1 MEPRDVKKE
10 PRLNFTRTPSAQAS
24 QKMTQAQS
32 QKKNAVKRAQKAAAK
47 TDKAVHNAEKA
58 AAKADKAELKLP
70 QKAVRRRYYNQE
82 TGKLEKGIQ
91 YQAKKPPKQSGGSLA
106 PTAAAAR
113 AGLHKVESKLSEG
126 SGSDPNEMSE
136 QSTRLAKQT
145 ASGGMFVAEAA
156 GHGIRKLDQA
166 RRLHPYQKAAKAEKK
181 LAKKNVKALRA
192 QEAELHPTSNPISK
206 LAQRR
211 KIKQSY
217 TLRYRQDLW
226 GKNAPLTKP
235 LSWKDPGVGIKTF
248 AIRKRQELAAVIKR
262 YGLMLGGIGMIVVF
276 LLSAVSSCGLVI
288 SGIAGSGELSAYQA
302 ADEDML
308 QAEAYYC
315 SLEAELQAKIE
326 HYEEEHEYDEYV
338 YELDEIGHDP
348 YVLISM
354 LSAMYDE
361 DEAWTFEDVQDDLD
375 ELFER
380 QYSLTE
386 EVTEEVRPV
395 TPAEPPPTDPKPSE
409 PVPTEPA
416 PTDPTEPP
424 KPGPDPRPRPPEP
437 GPTPEPMAFDTKED
451 TADLEAETYD
461 AKICTVTL
469 VNANLSHLPV
479 YYLSERELERY
490 SVYMRS
496 LGWRPDLF
504 PDSPYVSLYSGGYNF
519 YVIPTDALADEVF
532 AAMMQEAT
540 KYLGYPYV
548 WGGSTPETSFDCSG
562 YVSWVIN
569 HTVVNDELVWGY
581 IGRRGATGL
590 YYLCTPT
597 STPHPGDLVFFE
609 KTYVDTPDVIC
620 THVGIYVGTDP
631 ETGHPMMIHCGDPIQ
646 FADLTNSYWQEHFFA
661 YGHFQKQDWYMPN

>member
-1 MEPRDVKKE
+1 MDLKDVKKE
-10 PRLNFTRTPSAQAS
+10 PRLNFTRTPSEQAS
-24 QKMTQAQS
+24 QKMTQTQS

-58 AAKADKAELKLP
+58 AAKADKAELRLP
-70 QKAVRRRYYNQE
+70 QKAVRRRYYNQA

-145 ASGGMFVAEAA
+145 ASGGMFVAESA

-192 QEAELHPTSNPISK
+192 QEAEAHPTSNPISK

-217 TLRYRQDLW
+217 AMRYRQDLW
-226 GKNAPLTKP
+226 GRNAPLTQ
-235 LSWKDPGVGIKTF
+235 SWKDPGVGIKAF
-248 AIRKRQELAAVIKR
+248 AVRKRQELAAGIKR
-262 YGLMLGGIGMIVVF
+262 YGLILGGIGMIVVF

-288 SGIAGSGELSAYQA
+288 GGIAGSGELSAYQA
-302 ADEDML
+302 ADEDMR

-315 SLEAELQAKIE
+315 SLEAELQAKID

-348 YVLISM
+348 YVLLSM
-354 LSAMYDE
+354 LSAMYDA
-361 DEAWTFEDVQDDLD
+361 DEAWTFEDVRDDLD
-375 ELFER
+375 DLFER
-380 QYSLTE
+380 QYTLTE
-386 EVTEEVRPV
+386 EVTEEERERPV
-395 TPAEPPPTDPKPSE
+395 EPSE
-409 PVPTEPA
+409 PEEPIPSDPSPTN
-416 PTDPTEPP
+416 PP
-424 KPGPDPRPRPPEP
+424 PRPPRP
-437 GPTPEPMAFDTKED
+437 GPTPEPMSEN
-451 TADLEAETYD
+451 EAGDETEPETETYD
-461 AKICTVTL
+461 AKICTVKL
-469 VNANLSHLPV
+469 VNADLSHLPV

-504 PDSPYVSLYSGGYNF
+504 PDSPYVSLYGNGYDF
-519 YVIPTDALADEVF
+519 YVIPTEALADEVF

-620 THVGIYVGTDP
+620 THVGIYVGINP
-631 ETGHPMMIHCGDPIQ
+631 ENGHPMMIHCGDPIQ
-646 FADLTNSYWQEHFFA
+646 FADLTSSYWQEHFFA
-661 YGHFQKQDWYMPN
+661 YGHFKKQS

>member
-10 PRLNFTRTPSAQAS
+10 PRLNFTRTPSTQAS
-24 QKMTQAQS
+24 QKMTQTQS

-58 AAKADKAELKLP
+58 AAKADKAELRLP
-70 QKAVRRRYYNQE
+70 QKAIRRRYYNQA

-106 PTAAAAR
+106 STAAAAR

-145 ASGGMFVAEAA
+145 ASGGMFVAESA

-192 QEAELHPTSNPISK
+192 QEAEAHPTSNPISK

-217 TLRYRQDLW
+217 AMRYRQDLW
-226 GKNAPLTKP
+226 GRNAPLTQ
-235 LSWKDPGVGIKTF
+235 SWKDPGVGIKAF
-248 AIRKRQELAAVIKR
+248 AVRKRQELAAGLKR
-262 YGLMLGGIGMIVVF
+262 YGLILGGIGMIVVF

-288 SGIAGSGELSAYQA
+288 GGIAGSGELSAYQA

-315 SLEAELQAKIE
+315 SLEAELQAKLD
-326 HYEEEHEYDEYV
+326 HYEEEQEYDEYV

-348 YVLISM
+348 YVLLSM
-354 LSAMYDE
+354 LSAMYDA
-361 DEAWTFEDVQDDLD
+361 DEAWTFEDVRDDLD
-375 ELFER
+375 DLFER
-380 QYSLTE
+380 QYTLTE
-386 EVTEEVRPV
+386 EVTEEERERPV
-395 TPAEPPPTDPKPSE
+395 EPSE
-409 PVPTEPA
+409 PEEPIPSEPSPTN
-416 PTDPTEPP
+416 PP
-424 KPGPDPRPRPPEP
+424 PRPPRP
-437 GPTPEPMAFDTKED
+437 GPTPEPMLENEVED
-451 TADLEAETYD
+451 ETEPETEPETETYD
-461 AKICTVTL
+461 AKICTVKL
-469 VNANLSHLPV
+469 VNADLSHLPV

-504 PDSPYVSLYSGGYNF
+504 PDSPYVSLYGNGYTF
-519 YVIPTDALADEVF
+519 YAIPTEALSDAVF

-620 THVGIYVGTDP
+620 THVGIYVGINP
-631 ETGHPMMIHCGDPIQ
+631 ENGHPMMIHCGDPIQ
-646 FADLTNSYWQEHFFA
+646 FADLTSSYWQEHFFA
-661 YGHFQKQDWYMPN
+661 YGHLQKQS

>member
-10 PRLNFTRTPSAQAS
+10 PRLNFTRPPAQAS
-24 QKMTQAQS
+24 RQSLPQS
-32 QKKNAVKRAQKAAAK
+32 QKKNAVKRAQKAATK
-47 TDKAVHNAEKA
+47 TDKAVHKAEKA
-58 AAKADKAELKLP
+58 AQKADKAELKLP
-70 QKAVRRRYYNQE
+70 QKAVRRRYYNQA
-82 TGKLEKGIQ
+82 TGKLEKGLQ
-91 YQAKKPPKQSGGSLA
+91 YQAKKPPKQSDGFLA

-113 AGLHKVESKLSEG
+113 AGLRKAESKLSEG

-136 QSTRLAKQT
+136 QSTRLAKQA
-145 ASGGMFVAEAA
+145 ASRGLFVAEAA
-156 GHGIRKLDQA
+156 GHGVRKLDEA

-181 LAKKNVKALRA
+181 LAQKNVKALRA
-192 QEAELHPTSNPISK
+192 QEAEAHATSNPISR
-206 LAQRR
+206 LAQRKR
-211 KIKQSY
+211 IKQSY
-217 TLRYRQDLW
+217 ALRYRQDLW
-226 GKNAPLTKP
+226 GRNAPLTQP
-235 LSWKDPGVGIKTF
+235 LSRPGVGIGTYVS
-248 AIRKRQELAAVIKR
+248 RKRQELSAAVKR
-262 YGLMLGGIGMIVVF
+262 YGLMFGGIGMIVIF
-276 LLSAVSSCGLVI
+276 LIGAVSSCGLVI
-288 SGIAGSGELSAYQA
+288 GGIAGSGEMCAYQA
-302 ADEDML
+302 EDHDML

-315 SLEAELQAKIE
+315 ALEAELQATLD

-354 LSAMYDE
+354 LSSMYDE
-361 DEAWTFEDVQDDLD
+361 DEAWTFEDVRDDLD

-380 QYSLTE
+380 QYTLSE
-386 EVTEEVRPV
+386 EVTEEERERPV
-395 TPAEPPPTDPKPSE
+395 EPSE
-409 PVPTEPA
+409 PEEPIPSEPSPTN
-416 PTDPTEPP
+416 PP
-424 KPGPDPRPRPPEP
+424 PRPPGP
-437 GPTPEPMAFDTKED
+437 GPTPEPMAENEAED
-451 TADLEAETYD
+451 ETEPGTETYD

-469 VNANLSHLPV
+469 INADLSHLPV

-490 SVYMRS
+490 SLYMGS

-504 PDSPYVSLYSGGYNF
+504 PDSPYVSLYNGGYYF
-519 YVIPTDALADEVF
+519 YVIPTEALADEVF

-569 HTVVNDELVWGY
+569 HTIVNDEPVWGY

-620 THVGIYVGTDP
+620 THVGIYVGIDP
-631 ETGHPMMIHCGDPIQ
+631 ETGHPMMLHCGDPIQ
-646 FADLTNSYWQEHFFA
+646 FADLSSPYWQEHFFA
-661 YGHFQKQDWYMPN
+661 YGHLQKQDWYLPN